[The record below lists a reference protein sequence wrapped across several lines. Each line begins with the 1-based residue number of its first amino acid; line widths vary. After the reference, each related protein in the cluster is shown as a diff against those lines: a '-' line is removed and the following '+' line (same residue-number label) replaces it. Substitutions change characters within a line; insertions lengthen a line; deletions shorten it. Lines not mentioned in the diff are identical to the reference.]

1 LPRLLANAIFFGF
14 DAYKAS
20 FMNLS
25 WLDDFL
31 TLAAVGNFS
40 RAADERHM
48 TQPAF
53 SRRIMALEEWLGVD
67 LFDRGSKPPR
77 LTEPGL
83 WFRQVAQDLLA
94 EVARVP
100 GEARAIAE
108 ANSAT
113 LRFAATHALSFTFI
127 PRWLRGLEAC
137 TTIGPIQLIS
147 DVYKRC
153 EALLLQSQVQFVLSH
168 AHERT
173 RGPLHIGG
181 YRSLF
186 LGSDEL
192 IPVSAAAKNG
202 QPVRRLCDAS
212 KSAPL
217 LLLDYSDESGL
228 GGILRAVHG
237 PALGRLPVQH
247 VFTAHLASV
256 LRTMV
261 LDNRGVAWLPA
272 TLVSEDI
279 PSGRL
284 AVAASEDWCIRLE
297 IRLYRDR
304 TPLGPAGERFWEAVS
319 SAT

>member
-1 LPRLLANAIFFGF
+1 
-14 DAYKAS
+14 
-20 FMNLS
+20 MNLS

-31 TLAAVGNFS
+31 TLAATGNFS

-67 LFDRGSKPPR
+67 LFDRSSKPPR
-77 LTEPGL
+77 LTETGL

-108 ANSAT
+108 ANSLT
-113 LRFAATHALSFTFI
+113 LRFASTHVLSFTFL
-127 PRWLRGLEAC
+127 PRWLREFEAR

-173 RGPLHIGG
+173 RGPLHSCG
-181 YRSLF
+181 YPSLCI
-186 LGSDEL
+186 GSDEL
-192 IPVSAAAKNG
+192 IPVSAPDKDG
-202 QPVRRLCDAS
+202 QPLHRLSGAS
-212 KSAPL
+212 KDAPL
-217 LLLDYSDESGL
+217 HLLDYSEESAL
-228 GGILRAVHG
+228 GGIMRTVHG
-237 PALGRLPVQH
+237 LALERLPVQH

-261 LDNRGVAWLPA
+261 LDDRGVAWLPA
-272 TLVSEDI
+272 TLINDDLT
-279 PSGRL
+279 SGKL
-284 AVAASEDWCIRLE
+284 APAASDDWRIKLE
-297 IRLYRDR
+297 IRLYRDK
-304 TPLGPAGERFWEAVS
+304 TTLGAAGERFWETVS
-319 SAT
+319 APT